1 MEKKEIAGV
10 NKYEIHWQIVCASV
24 KGKNTLLDDKL
35 KKYTSIFFN
44 RKRMKL
50 MHARLIGL
58 RDYYLDIRLLIM
70 WKQWT
75 RFKK

>member
-10 NKYEIHWQIVCASV
+10 NKYEIHWQIVRASV

-50 MHARLIGL
+50 MHAR
-58 RDYYLDIRLLIM
+58 
-70 WKQWT
+70 
-75 RFKK
+75 